1 MIIIKISIKIKILA
15 IIAAKQLGRFLTKF
29 LILPQEQ
36 EQQEQ
41 DKTLQ
46 SQQLQSHVHI
56 FSLQHCFMLENI
68 GHIHL

>member
-15 IIAAKQLGRFLTKF
+15 IIAAKRLGLFLTNF

-46 SQQLQSHVHI
+46 SQQLQSHVPHGT
-56 FSLQHCFMLENI
+56 FL
-68 GHIHL
+68 